1 MRAKKSKGRKGE
13 RERERCRWQ
22 RSSMW
27 LRSQVKCSP
36 TSRIMCSTT
45 TSTRH
50 GEAKLGKH
58 NMPLC
63 CRHVV
68 DHVCVD
74 CQQRPLFCTRTPYT
88 PAHLAH
94 LHTLHASFWFGDLFF
109 FFQLEKACVIPG
121 GDVGN
126 YGAAFVEVL
135 VARTGSAEPEYKVRA
150 RKELGCFRLPSVF
163 TCTDTR
169 AFHVFVPPPRS
180 DAAACDQAHVTFR

>member
-94 LHTLHASFWFGDLFF
+94 LHTLHASFWFGDFF
-109 FFQLEKACVIPG
+109 FFSAGESLRHHGGGCWQLWRCVC
-121 GDVGN
+121 
-126 YGAAFVEVL
+126 
-135 VARTGSAEPEYKVRA
+135 GSPCCQNWLCRA
-150 RKELGCFRLPSVF
+150 RIQGVRKE
-163 TCTDTR
+163 R
-169 AFHVFVPPPRS
+169 AWLFS
-180 DAAACDQAHVTFR
+180 AALCVHMH